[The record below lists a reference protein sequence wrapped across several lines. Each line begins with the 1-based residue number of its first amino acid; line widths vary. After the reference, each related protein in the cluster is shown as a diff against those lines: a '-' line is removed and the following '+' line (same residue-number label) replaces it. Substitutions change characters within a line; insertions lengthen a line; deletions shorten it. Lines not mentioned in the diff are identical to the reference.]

1 METSNMKLGVYIIH
15 SSAAKDRLK
24 NVDAL
29 RAFFSI
35 STNALT
41 NVIIKVIEGVYTN
54 VPYDD
59 SRFDDGQKLTKGVVG
74 CALAHVNAMRQALED
89 NVTHAMIFEDDVGI
103 CCDSASALFEWLD
116 RLEKEI
122 HDWNVCMM
130 YYISPFVGTG
140 HDGTRHTSHVE
151 SSFFRI
157 MTCPFGTQAY
167 CVKKE
172 TLLRLVQIQDDYMK
186 KGKLA
191 IADGLFIHGTQE
203 NGKPL
208 KLVGPTYNEM
218 FFIHL
223 EVPSL
228 IGSH

>member
-1 METSNMKLGVYIIH
+1 
-15 SSAAKDRLK
+15 
-24 NVDAL
+24 
-29 RAFFSI
+29 
-35 STNALT
+35 LT

-130 YYISPFVGTG
+130 YYIPPFVGTG